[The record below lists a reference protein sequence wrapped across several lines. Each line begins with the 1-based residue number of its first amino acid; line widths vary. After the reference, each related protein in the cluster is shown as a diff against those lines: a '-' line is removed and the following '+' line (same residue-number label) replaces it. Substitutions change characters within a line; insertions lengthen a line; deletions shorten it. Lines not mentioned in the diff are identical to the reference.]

1 MGEAIGELVMEG
13 VAPDVFCD
21 RSRPLVPI
29 IRGIS
34 GPI

>member
-1 MGEAIGELVMEG
+1 MGEAIGELVVES
-13 VAPDVFCD
+13 VAPDVFCA

-34 GPI
+34 DLI

>member
-13 VAPDVFCD
+13 VAPDVFCA

-29 IRGIS
+29 IRADQT
-34 GPI
+34 

>member
-1 MGEAIGELVMEG
+1 MREAIDELVMEG

-21 RSRPLVPI
+21 CSRPLVPI

-34 GPI
+34 NLI

>member
-1 MGEAIGELVMEG
+1 MGEAIGELVIED

-21 RSRPLVPI
+21 RSRPIVPI

-34 GPI
+34 DLI

>member
-1 MGEAIGELVMEG
+1 MGEAIGKLVIEG

-21 RSRPLVPI
+21 HSRPLVPI

-34 GPI
+34 DLI